1 MNDTPKDNLICIM
14 DKEDIEAIV
23 AGIAHQISE
32 DYKGREP
39 ILIGVLKGA
48 FVFLADLIRHLTIPA
63 KVDFVRLASY
73 GPGSSSSGIV
83 RMRKE
88 IELDVNNK
96 DVLIIEDIIDS
107 GLSIDTLITYI
118 RSLHPRTLR
127 ICALIDKRERRKID
141 FDINYIGRMVE
152 KGFLV
157 GYGLDYAENYRYL
170 SGVYRLQT
178 E

>member
-1 MNDTPKDNLICIM
+1 
-14 DKEDIEAIV
+14 
-23 AGIAHQISE
+23 
-32 DYKGREP
+32 
-39 ILIGVLKGA
+39 
-48 FVFLADLIRHLTIPA
+48 
-63 KVDFVRLASY
+63 
-73 GPGSSSSGIV
+73 
-83 RMRKE
+83 MRKE